1 MIKNAMEQAKAQH
14 AGYNLVVTGHSLG
27 AGIASIAATTL
38 HGWGINTTTYTYGQ
52 PRTGNVAYAKYVDE
66 KMGGMYRVT
75 YKDDGICQIPP
86 ATQGYRHHTTEYW
99 VNDPPSP
106 ANTKKCEGQ
115 EDKVRSKFPSYE

>member
-1 MIKNAMEQAKAQH
+1 MR
-14 AGYNLVVTGHSLG
+14 
-27 AGIASIAATTL
+27 IAR
-38 HGWGINTTTYTYGQ
+38 GINTTTYTYGQ

-86 ATQGYRHHTTEYW
+86 PTQGYRHHTTEYW
-99 VNDPPSP
+99 VTDPPSP

-115 EDKVRSKFPSYE
+115 EDKVRSKFTSYEQATDKDVIVM